1 MMPPKPSLCTKLA
14 ATTPMIGTIK
24 NGTRMRTR
32 GRISSQPTLLR
43 PPLALLSI
51 RFSNPPTPDHRMK
64 NLRRRASQAFVTK
77 ASGDLEVV
85 PTLVHVGGLVHQRV
99 PARDILDA
107 LQEGATV
114 ADGAGLFHRNAV
126 RILDLFRRW
135 LAFVPERPFGRSHVL
150 LRRRWYRTVIAVAAD
165 EGPLPAGVVPVDVFV
180 GGLQFLAAQMLHQAE
195 AVAPAPIAFL
205 VALLVDGRIDT
216 RDLLDADGGDGRR
229 PHRLDHDFARRH
241 QLHRLVEGG
250 PSSTEVARLLQ
261 LDQLFDRKVDLL
273 LGHVAFI
280 SVLDRV
286 GVVDL
291 RQECRPVGDAV
302 VQIGRIRFLDVHR
315 LIRRDALTRNL
326 LPVEFALGENR
337 QKIVEF
343 LDLLDVN
350 TLDHAALGS
359 EFGLPAL
366 EIRDIHGVRLGD
378 EAIDRRR
385 GVEVLHRDLEA
396 KIFGGL
402 VADRLH
408 HGVGDADVAKLDI
421 LDLLRPYYRCADH
434 ARSGGRA
441 GDCRSA

>member
-1 MMPPKPSLCTKLA
+1 
-14 ATTPMIGTIK
+14 
-24 NGTRMRTR
+24 
-32 GRISSQPTLLR
+32 
-43 PPLALLSI
+43 
-51 RFSNPPTPDHRMK
+51 
-64 NLRRRASQAFVTK
+64 
-77 ASGDLEVV
+77 
-85 PTLVHVGGLVHQRV
+85 
-99 PARDILDA
+99 
-107 LQEGATV
+107 
-114 ADGAGLFHRNAV
+114 
-126 RILDLFRRW
+126 
-135 LAFVPERPFGRSHVL
+135 
-150 LRRRWYRTVIAVAAD
+150 
-165 EGPLPAGVVPVDVFV
+165 
-180 GGLQFLAAQMLHQAE
+180 MLHQAE

-205 VALLVDGRIDT
+205 VALLVDGRIDA

-261 LDQLFDRKVDLL
+261 LDQLFDREVYLL

-280 SVLDRV
+280 AVLDQVSALETECGVHDADRRHVKDRGLALVFGIEQILPFGHRMIDQIGPVADRV

-315 LIRRDALTRNL
+315 FIGRDALTRNL

-337 QKIVEF
+337 QEIVEF
-343 LDLLDVN
+343 LDLLDVDA
-350 TLDHAALGS
+350 LDHAALGS

-396 KIFGGL
+396 EIFGGL
-402 VADRLH
+402 VANRLH
-408 HGVGDADVAKLDI
+408 HGVGDADVAKLDV
-421 LDLLRPYYRCADH
+421 LDLLRPNHGCADH

-441 GDCRSA
+441 GDCRSAL